1 VSRWGRSGC
10 SLNESRDG
18 RRHPNDWDLYTPLTQ
33 EVIDLLV
40 RMRRELGSWRE
51 VAYVAGKRMREI
63 RRIYRVEVKVVS
75 MSMMDRLCQGS
86 GVGHAKAV
94 SIPMNHSLACS
105 TFFAN
110 SRVVHTYHYTLRYDM
125 CTARIRFCTNL
136 PWHHAS

>member
-1 VSRWGRSGC
+1 
-10 SLNESRDG
+10 LNESRDG

-86 GVGHAKAV
+86 GVGHISEFRWYTAKELV
-94 SIPMNHSLACS
+94 EMGIWTHELDDP
-105 TFFAN
+105 
-110 SRVVHTYHYTLRYDM
+110 V
-125 CTARIRFCTNL
+125 
-136 PWHHAS
+136 